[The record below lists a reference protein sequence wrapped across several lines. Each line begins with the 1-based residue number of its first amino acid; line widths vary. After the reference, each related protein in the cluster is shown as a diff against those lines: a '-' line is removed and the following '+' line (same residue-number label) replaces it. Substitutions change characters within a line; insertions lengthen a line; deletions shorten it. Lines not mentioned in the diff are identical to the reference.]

1 MRRSDHRLAGCGV
14 RHARAHDELS
24 HSPAPQSAPRHVLQT
39 SCATHTTSTYP
50 QLPPSPPCAT
60 ASPTLEPSC
69 QSPHKSLPF
78 WRAERTSASL
88 PTVTI
93 NRQFNTTESVKYVSR
108 ALVPATTGS
117 GGSPCVACVQPGKM
131 SQSWSSSSSS
141 QSLLLSSLYLDSLT
155 EATMYK
161 SLRTKRGS
169 IKREFIEPAPSA
181 TPFPRPSAVVP
192 ATPVVAASNPV
203 RVC

>member
-1 MRRSDHRLAGCGV
+1 MCVTRVPTPICHTLPHLSL
-14 RHARAHDELS
+14 RHA
-24 HSPAPQSAPRHVLQT
+24 T
-39 SCATHTTSTYP
+39 SCKLLVQHT
-50 QLPPSPPCAT
+50 QLQPTPNYHRPPLVPPRR
-60 ASPTLEPSC
+60 PTLEPSC

-117 GGSPCVACVQPGKM
+117 RGSPCVACVQPGKM

-169 IKREFIEPAPSA
+169 IKREFIEPVPSA